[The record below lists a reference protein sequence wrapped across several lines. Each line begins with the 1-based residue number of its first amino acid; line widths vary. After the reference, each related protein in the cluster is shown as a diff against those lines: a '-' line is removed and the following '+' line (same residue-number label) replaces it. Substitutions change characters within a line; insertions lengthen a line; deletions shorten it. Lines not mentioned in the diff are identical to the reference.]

1 MLQNSPLNVGKH
13 AVAAVGSCLC
23 VMTIHTLNVIEVRT
37 VHLVG
42 HVKHPYLA
50 PTAVLMTQARLGRN
64 SRVDVVRTGEGE
76 STQLCTNDAAGLRR
90 PLGGV
95 HASFLALQQANERT
109 PWLAELREYAVCG
122 SDGVEEGSIIID
134 SMCGIGC

>member
-76 STQLCTNDAAGLRR
+76 STQLCTNDAAGLAR

-95 HASFLALQQANERT
+95 HASFLACSKRT
-109 PWLAELREYAVCG
+109 SGPHGVLNYVNTQSVEALALRKG
-122 SDGVEEGSIIID
+122 LL
-134 SMCGIGC
+134 